1 MTFTPRKT
9 LAEQIAEHLRTQI
22 IRSERM
28 PGEKIQEERIAEQLG
43 VSRSPVREA
52 LRILEKDRLVQ
63 VIPRHGARVT
73 EMTASFVDCL
83 YDIFGELYALG
94 AKRFA
99 ENGAEEDRTNLRA
112 VTERLEA
119 CAGRDDILGYYEAVM
134 EYASVG
140 RRGSKNPLLE
150 SMLIELDASMRRAE
164 YASVSVQVGD
174 LKKNAAFL
182 KRITKYAANEGKGEM
197 AAETVRAYFRKEKQ
211 FVVKNLEE
219 HLNRKRKAAAEASK
233 VSGMPFKKS

>member
-1 MTFTPRKT
+1 
-9 LAEQIAEHLRTQI
+9 
-22 IRSERM
+22 
-28 PGEKIQEERIAEQLG
+28 LG

-73 EMTASFVDCL
+73 EITASFVDCL

-94 AKRFA
+94 ARRFA
-99 ENGAEEDRTNLRA
+99 ENGTEKDRTSLRA
-112 VTERLEA
+112 VTKKLED
-119 CAGRDDILGYYEAVM
+119 CAERDDILGYYEAIM

-150 SMLIELDASMRRAE
+150 RMLIELDPSMRRAE

-174 LKKNAAFL
+174 LKKNAAFF
-182 KRITKYAANEGKGEM
+182 KRITKYAANERKGEM

-211 FVVKNLEE
+211 FVLKNLEE
-219 HLNRKRKAAAEASK
+219 HLNRKRIAAGETRRES
-233 VSGMPFKKS
+233 